1 MKVYALRTSIPESKF
16 KVGMLMVTS
25 LLRLVFIATFYLY
38 ENQGNPFIINLIHY
52 DVVWFYLICWA
63 VELLRDLVFVFG

>member
-1 MKVYALRTSIPESKF
+1 
-16 KVGMLMVTS
+16 MLMMTS

-63 VELLRDLVFVFG
+63 V